1 MSREEKHNQLSDYIN
16 NNYDQIIKI
25 ARSISKEYDVLD
37 LVSES
42 VLRLYTYNIN
52 EEVFKKEILNFY
64 IYRTIQTTF
73 FLSKNNKKEYTDFNF
88 TLDYVEDDSISEE
101 NLIEQYKKDTIYPQ
115 VFSDVNLLMNSYQ
128 ITRHDGILFILYYF
142 PKHSKDY
149 IEISN
154 SNYLKLINKQ
164 SYRILEEI
172 TNIDYQT
179 CRNSVLLVLNKLK
192 KYFYNEEN

>member
-1 MSREEKHNQLSDYIN
+1 M
-16 NNYDQIIKI
+16 
-25 ARSISKEYDVLD
+25 D